1 MCSSPEKNYVD
12 SFAIINQDF
21 KEVNRSRHGLLG
33 KHYLLLNRKMWT
45 RTPALYC
52 CLLHKQPTI
61 SNENDNNKE
70 DTPTSFF
77 MTERLSEIA
86 ALQYNVATR
95 NPAMIQQGINL
106 EVLPLGT
113 KNLGGLSTPP
123 TILRARIKYILC
135 FTTPSARKISDISI
149 CKLQLSALQP
159 LVCGKCFGEPTPM
172 SQRLQLYLFNS
183 KCFPTDAHTVCNKIC
198 IPLGIYSNK
207 NASIWGDNICSAS
220 MNFDPLRDQLFV

>member
-1 MCSSPEKNYVD
+1 MLNNVGRIASFEFRMCLAMPFHKKTFISVLDYVD

-33 KHYLLLNRKMWT
+33 KHNLLLNRKMWT
-45 RTPALYC
+45 RTAALYC

-113 KNLGGLSTPP
+113 KNLGGLSTPS
-123 TILRARIKYILC
+123 TILRARIKCILC
-135 FTTPSARKISDISI
+135 FTTPSARKISDIS
-149 CKLQLSALQP
+149 
-159 LVCGKCFGEPTPM
+159 
-172 SQRLQLYLFNS
+172 NS
-183 KCFPTDAHTVCNKIC
+183 KYFPIDAHTVCNKIC